1 MNNLKHDGIDQP
13 TQGVMM
19 YIDPASIRRPE
30 FNRSSASFCDSD
42 YEALLTS
49 IKAAGGNTSAIEVIK
64 SNDADYTY
72 ELISGE
78 RRLQCCVDLEIPVFA
93 AIIATATAK
102 DILKKRILENCYRK
116 QHSPVELGMICH
128 DAIENQVVRNVSDF
142 SMQMGLDKSQVHKA
156 MRSTTIHKEVRGV
169 FDAAGGMTYAMVDT
183 LLKLN
188 HEHESE
194 LLQAAQIIKDSGGA
208 LKANEVFGRIKH
220 QVAEMLAKE
229 EEQLGSK
236 KPKVER
242 FHSSQPKPISKDER
256 EVGTLVHATDG
267 HLKITIN
274 QEVDKRTAQA
284 IHDAVTKE
292 LARRR
297 HRKASEQD
305 SQNAK
310 EA

>member
-1 MNNLKHDGIDQP
+1 MKNSKFDGIDQK

-19 YIDPASIRRPE
+19 YIDPTSIRRPE
-30 FNRSSASFCDSD
+30 FNRSAASFNDSD

-49 IKAAGGNTSAIEVIK
+49 IKAAGGNTTAIEVIRT
-64 SNDADYTY
+64 NETDYTY

-78 RRLQCCVDLEIPVFA
+78 RRLQCCVELEIPVFA
-93 AIIATATAK
+93 AIIATANAK

-116 QHSPVELGMICH
+116 KHSPVELGMICN
-128 DAIENQVVRNVSDF
+128 DAIEKQIVRSVSDF
-142 SMQMGLDKSQVHKA
+142 SIQMGLDKSQVHKA
-156 MRSTTIHKEVRGV
+156 MRSTTINKEVRGV
-169 FDAAGGMTYAMVDT
+169 FDAAGGMTYAQVDT

-188 HEHESE
+188 HNHEPE
-194 LLQAAQIIKDSGGA
+194 LLQAVQIVKDNGGT
-208 LKANEVFGRIKH
+208 LKANEVFKRIKQ
-220 QVAEMLAKE
+220 QVAELLAKD
-229 EEQLGSK
+229 EEQEGSQK
-236 KPKVER
+236 SIVER
-242 FHSSQPKPISKDER
+242 FHSSQPKPISKDDR
-256 EVGTLVHATDG
+256 DVGTLVHGTDG

-274 QEVDKRTAQA
+274 QEVDKRTVEA

-297 HRKASEQD
+297 NRKASEQN